1 MNKKTYTIYT
11 TYDAYS
17 DENFESAKENILY
30 NIFGDSDKTTLTDNF
45 GKEVEVTKEEYSNS
59 VLTDSVIYEECS
71 ELNHLWYSSTKE
83 ELERVDRGEGLIG
96 IADLGF
102 WNGRRA
108 GYKEFKSL
116 ADCLSTSDDELE
128 LYVDSNGDLRR
139 HTSNHDASSTVLFRY
154 WREGLTERQKENFLD
169 KIFSGNYTQ
178 NDITKYTC
186 RAGLEIA
193 DSFGWKVRH

>member
-17 DENFESAKENILY
+17 KESMEGAKENILY
-30 NIFGDSDKTTLTDNF
+30 NVFGEEDKTTLTDNF
-45 GKEVEVTKEEYSNS
+45 GKEVEVTREEYLSTLS
-59 VLTDSVIYEECS
+59 DDKIYAECA
-71 ELNHLWYSSTKE
+71 ELNHFWYSDTES
-83 ELERVDRGEGLIG
+83 ELKMVDRGESLIA

-116 ADCLSTSDDELE
+116 TDCLSTCDDDIE

-139 HTSNHDASSTVLFRY
+139 HTSNHDASSYVLFRY
-154 WREGLTERQKENFLD
+154 WREGLTERQKENFKS
-169 KIFSGNYTQ
+169 KIFCGNYTQ
-178 NDITKYTC
+178 KDITKYTC

-193 DSFGWKVRH
+193 DAFGWKVRH

>member
-17 DENFESAKENILY
+17 KENFESAKENILY
-30 NIFGDSDKTTLTDNF
+30 NVFGDSDKTTLTDNF
-45 GKEVEVTKEEYSNS
+45 GKEVEVTKEEYLKNLSDD
-59 VLTDSVIYEECS
+59 TIYNECY
-71 ELNHLWYSSTKE
+71 EMNYLWYSDTKD
-83 ELERVDRGEGLIG
+83 ELKMLDRGESLIA

-116 ADCLSTSDDELE
+116 SDCLSTSDDDLE

-154 WREGLTERQKENFLD
+154 WRAGLTERQKQNFLD
-169 KIFSGNYTQ
+169 KVFSGNYTQ

-186 RAGLEIA
+186 KAGLEIA
-193 DSFGWKVRH
+193 DNFGWKVRH

>member
-11 TYDAYS
+11 SYDAYS
-17 DENFESAKENILY
+17 KESVEDAKENILY
-30 NIFGDSDKTTLTDNF
+30 NIFGEEDKTTLTDNF
-45 GKEVEVTKEEYSNS
+45 GKEVEVTKEEYLKTLSDD
-59 VLTDSVIYEECS
+59 TIYNECS
-71 ELNHLWYSSTKE
+71 ELNNFWYNDAKS
-83 ELERVDRGEGLIG
+83 ELKMADRGENLIG

-116 ADCLSTSDDELE
+116 VDCLSTCDDDLE

-139 HTSNHDASSTVLFRY
+139 HTSNHDASSYVLFRY
-154 WREGLTERQKENFLD
+154 WKEGLTDRQKENFLD
-169 KIFSGNYTQ
+169 KVYNGNYTKK
-178 NDITKYTC
+178 DITRYTC

-193 DSFGWKVRH
+193 DNFGWKVRH